1 MTIAASVQDCL
12 AREGVHYDMIAH
24 ERTRD
29 SNHTAQAAH
38 IPGDRL
44 AKCVVLE
51 DDTGYLMAGK
61 PAGHNADLNDR
72 HPHLNHQIRPTT
84 HRGVV
89 DTLQDCG
96 PNPLPPRLSSSSI
109 SPILEHRLG

>member
-38 IPGDRL
+38 VPGDRL
-44 AKCVVLE
+44 AKCVADRTNKGPTVNE
-51 DDTGYLMAGK
+51 AARS
-61 PAGHNADLNDR
+61 PAAVTDLR
-72 HPHLNHQIRPTT
+72 RSVVGQSSAAAQGSRTAS
-84 HRGVV
+84 RG
-89 DTLQDCG
+89 
-96 PNPLPPRLSSSSI
+96 R
-109 SPILEHRLG
+109 